1 MSKHRNRQA
10 WLALFSRWESSGLR
24 AVDFCR
30 REGVSSQYFSQR
42 QRQLGWSKGQSP
54 VSLTNPANTGPAFA
68 PVRVMRCAP
77 EAVPP
82 TAVLILRR
90 GDCEL
95 HLPASLPEA
104 QLRCILREV
113 FSHAVV

>member
-1 MSKHRNRQA
+1 MSKYRNREA

-30 REGVSSQYFSQR
+30 REGVCAKYFSLR
-42 QRQLGWSKGQSP
+42 QRQLGWSKGQSSASPMSTRSAFAALRIEQP
-54 VSLTNPANTGPAFA
+54 VSAPAS
-68 PVRVMRCAP
+68 
-77 EAVPP
+77 PP
-82 TAVLILRR
+82 MALILRR

-95 HLPASLPEA
+95 HLPASLSEA

>member
-1 MSKHRNRQA
+1 MSKYRNRQA
-10 WLALFSRWESSGLR
+10 WLDLFSRWESSGLR

-30 REGVSSQYFSQR
+30 REGVCSKYFSVR
-42 QRQLGWSKGQSP
+42 QRQLGWRQGRPVIP
-54 VSLTNPANTGPAFA
+54 VSAGSAFVPLRVETPALQPPPAA
-68 PVRVMRCAP
+68 
-77 EAVPP
+77 
-82 TAVLILRR
+82 LILRR

-113 FSHAVV
+113 FCHAVV